1 LTPVYARRAPEAL
14 EAAEDAAEA
23 PEATAD
29 LTDEAAPDVI
39 EALEAEP
46 LMEALIDMDV
56 DIEEELPVAT
66 APLAVVTLPLTP
78 RDARAIP
85 G

>member
-1 LTPVYARRAPEAL
+1 
-14 EAAEDAAEA
+14 
-23 PEATAD
+23 
-29 LTDEAAPDVI
+29 
-39 EALEAEP
+39 LEAEP